1 MIITLKL
8 PWPPSTNRYYRV
20 VNNRA
25 ILSKEAR
32 EYRAVVMREFG
43 EISPFTGRLG
53 VVIYAFPPDRRA
65 RDLDNLLKQP
75 LDALQHAGLYLDD
88 SQIDQLMIRRQP
100 CNPAQPYLLVTID
113 DGDTSDNPEEPD

>member
-8 PWPPSTNRYYRV
+8 PWPPSTNSYYRV

-25 ILSKEAR
+25 ILSAKAR
-32 EYRAVVMREFG
+32 DYRTVVEGLFG
-43 EISPFTGRLG
+43 GGAPLTGRLG

-75 LDALQHAGLYLDD
+75 LDALQSAGVFLND

-113 DGDTSDNPEEPD
+113 DGDSHE

>member
-25 ILSKEAR
+25 ILSAHAR
-32 EYRAVVMREFG
+32 EYRQQVQVLFG
-43 EISPFTGRLG
+43 GNAPLTGRLG
-53 VVIYAFPPDRRA
+53 IVIYAFPPDKRQ

-75 LDALQHAGLYLDD
+75 LDALQAAGIYCNDG
-88 SQIDQLMIRRQP
+88 QIDQLMIRRQEARP
-100 CNPAQPYLLVTID
+100 DHPHLLVYID
-113 DGDTSDNPEEPD
+113 DGDTGDEPQEGA